1 MWDVRTGE
9 CVRDLLTDLSGVW
22 QVKFNDRKCVAAVQR
37 DSLTYIEVL
46 DFGASRDGVPE
57 DQLGRRIVVNRWG
70 QEVSD
75 ADEDYDL
82 SDA

>member
-1 MWDVRTGE
+1 M
-9 CVRDLLTDLSGVW
+9 
-22 QVKFNDRKCVAAVQR
+22 Q
-37 DSLTYIEVL
+37 VL